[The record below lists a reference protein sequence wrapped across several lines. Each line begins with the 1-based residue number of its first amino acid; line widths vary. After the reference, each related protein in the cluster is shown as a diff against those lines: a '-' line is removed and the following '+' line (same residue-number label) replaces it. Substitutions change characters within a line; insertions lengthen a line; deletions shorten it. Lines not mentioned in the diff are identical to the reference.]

1 MSFEND
7 NLDFNVIR
15 EFWNLQSLKP
25 ENRWTSQS
33 LLNFEIQKLNDIVA
47 NFNTFDILDLGCG
60 HGTLSRSLVR
70 TKGTLLAVDNQAAY
84 QESFNGNSRILFQL
98 SDIQNFMSS
107 AFFDLILLFGVI
119 TQLDADSEDLTLNSI
134 NSMLKPD
141 GIAVIKHQC
150 ADENSFIFNGFSHA
164 LGTQYS
170 GRYPSR
176 SEQRE
181 RLLRYFSSA
190 QEIEYPSHFK
200 SHANSS
206 HIMFVCKK
214 G

>member
-1 MSFEND
+1 MTSD

-33 LLNFEIQKLNDIVA
+33 LLNFEIEKLNEIIVIA
-47 NFNTFDILDLGCG
+47 DTFDILDLGCG
-60 HGTLSRSLVR
+60 HGTLSRNLIK
-70 TKGTLLAVDNQAAY
+70 TQGTLLAVDNQIAY
-84 QESFNGNSRILFQL
+84 QESFKGNSRASFEL
-98 SDIQNFMSS
+98 SDIQNFKSS

-119 TQLDADSEDLTLNSI
+119 TQFDADSEDSTLSAMNSL
-134 NSMLKPD
+134 LKPD

-150 ADENSFIFNGFSHA
+150 ADTNAFTFNGFSDE

-176 SEQRE
+176 NEQRE
-181 RLLRYFSSA
+181 RILRYFSSV
-190 QEIEYPSHFK
+190 QEIEYTSQFK
-200 SHANSS
+200 NHANST